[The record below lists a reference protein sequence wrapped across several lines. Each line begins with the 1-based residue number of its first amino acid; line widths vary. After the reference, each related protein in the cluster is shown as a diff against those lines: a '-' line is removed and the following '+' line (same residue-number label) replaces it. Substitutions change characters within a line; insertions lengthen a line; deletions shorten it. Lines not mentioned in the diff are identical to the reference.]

1 MKYEKSLLER
11 IACGNDSLAI
21 KVGFDDS
28 IVVTSVMNHLT
39 KMLNVR
45 HGSVEILADYG
56 LPDFNGLMSQFP
68 RAISEIGRE
77 IQNCIEKYEPRLRK
91 VKVIYAEDGSNPL
104 LLRFDITAELSMV
117 GIESPVW
124 FETVLDA
131 AGRVK
136 IKR

>member
-1 MKYEKSLLER
+1 MKNEKSLLER
-11 IACGNDSLAI
+11 ISCGDEYTGSKTGI
-21 KVGFDDS
+21 DDS
-28 IVVTSVMNHLT
+28 VVVMSIMNHLT

-45 HGSVEILADYG
+45 HGSVETLSDYG
-56 LPDFNGLMSQFP
+56 LPDFNGLMTQFP
-68 RAISEIGRE
+68 RAIGEIRRE

-91 VKVIYAEDGSNPL
+91 VKVSYAEDGLNPL
-104 LLRFDITAELSMV
+104 VLRFDITAELSTV

-124 FETVLDA
+124 FETVLDS

>member
-1 MKYEKSLLER
+1 MKNEKSLLER
-11 IACGNDSLAI
+11 IAFGKETVAI

-28 IVVTSVMNHLT
+28 IVVASVMNHLT

-68 RAISEIGRE
+68 RAISEIRRE

-104 LLRFDITAELSMV
+104 VLRFEIIAELSMV
-117 GIESPVW
+117 GAESPVW
-124 FETVLDA
+124 FETVLDS

-136 IKR
+136 VKR